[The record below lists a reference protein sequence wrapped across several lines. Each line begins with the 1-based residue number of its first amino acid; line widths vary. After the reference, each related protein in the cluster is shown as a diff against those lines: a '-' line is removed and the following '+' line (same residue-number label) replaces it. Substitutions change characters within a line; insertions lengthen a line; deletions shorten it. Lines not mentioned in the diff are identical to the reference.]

1 MYTVTKLFLALS
13 MQHALRSLTSHLG
26 IALFIALSTAGFL
39 LFVPQVQAANDVSL
53 GMTLLDTDGNGELNR
68 ISLSIDNDAA
78 ETWTINGT
86 PGFTITQ
93 GGEAVTVSS
102 VAFSSATN
110 ADPIVIFINVD
121 ESTTDVDTD
130 GVNSNAVEVTYAQAG
145 GGAACTNCIRDTGA
159 ELTAIA
165 SGDGSA
171 ANTETDDMDPRIVS
185 QSPAS
190 AAAGVARSAS
200 VTLTFSE
207 PINTSSDAIA
217 LSPSVASTD
226 AWSNSDKTFT
236 IDPTNA
242 LNPGVNT
249 VTVSTATDMAASPNT
264 FGGAISGT
272 TVHPWSFTV
281 ASSNESGGTSVAPTP
296 VVYSVTVT
304 APSIVE
310 QLPAGSSML
319 IEWDWSGD
327 ASMANVNLYY
337 SIDGGITYTL
347 IVQNSANDGHHTWTL
362 PSVDTDEAY
371 IKIEGTDL
379 VTVLATDISSQ
390 FQITTGADDEGVA
403 DDEDEV
409 VDDEDSS
416 TDDGMGPS
424 PVTGEMEAI
433 TEVEAGDYIKGASYD
448 TVYWVDENM
457 VRHPFW
463 DAQTYFTYEDSFD
476 VIIDV
481 SDATLPTLTLGSPML
496 PKVGV
501 VLVKIQSDNRVYALA
516 EDDGE
521 TALRWVADENIA
533 IDVYGDD
540 WADYVIDVDVT
551 LFTKFTTGSDIWMDE
566 DIDTSMMKTRSH
578 LAVLAN

>member
-1 MYTVTKLFLALS
+1 
-13 MQHALRSLTSHLG
+13 
-26 IALFIALSTAGFL
+26 
-39 LFVPQVQAANDVSL
+39 
-53 GMTLLDTDGNGELNR
+53 
-68 ISLSIDNDAA
+68 
-78 ETWTINGT
+78 
-86 PGFTITQ
+86 
-93 GGEAVTVSS
+93 
-102 VAFSSATN
+102 
-110 ADPIVIFINVD
+110 
-121 ESTTDVDTD
+121 
-130 GVNSNAVEVTYAQAG
+130 
-145 GGAACTNCIRDTGA
+145 
-159 ELTAIA
+159 
-165 SGDGSA
+165 
-171 ANTETDDMDPRIVS
+171 
-185 QSPAS
+185 
-190 AAAGVARSAS
+190 
-200 VTLTFSE
+200 
-207 PINTSSDAIA
+207 
-217 LSPSVASTD
+217 
-226 AWSNSDKTFT
+226 
-236 IDPTNA
+236 
-242 LNPGVNT
+242 
-249 VTVSTATDMAASPNT
+249 
-264 FGGAISGT
+264 
-272 TVHPWSFTV
+272 
-281 ASSNESGGTSVAPTP
+281 
-296 VVYSVTVT
+296 
-304 APSIVE
+304 
-310 QLPAGSSML
+310 
-319 IEWDWSGD
+319 
-327 ASMANVNLYY
+327 
-337 SIDGGITYTL
+337 L